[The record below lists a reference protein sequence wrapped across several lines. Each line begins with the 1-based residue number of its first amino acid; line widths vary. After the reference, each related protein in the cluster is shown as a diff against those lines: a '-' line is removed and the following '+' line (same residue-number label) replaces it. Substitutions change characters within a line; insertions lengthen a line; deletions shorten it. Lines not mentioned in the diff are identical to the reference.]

1 MLSSFGSPPGEPDS
15 PLIGSSQ
22 SALANSAGGD
32 FTITAF
38 AELDRLFQHKL
49 FRRSQVLQRL
59 LKFLVDC
66 ELHQRP
72 VTESTLALALRGL
85 SEDVFHPYNNA
96 AVRGDTLLLRR
107 RLGAYYRENIPGRV
121 RFHLPQGSYRLR
133 IDVVDAS
140 QELWRRAYGQA
151 KVLATSWYVDEL
163 ELALRRIEEVVVEQ
177 PGFAPAYA
185 LRSQIHLTI
194 GSHGGPPLEQV
205 ASARHSAE
213 RAMTLAPDAWE
224 SLTAAANV
232 AGLLDWKWSKAES
245 LYARAEAIPGNEVI
259 GDPWYQATQVAINR
273 IDPCLTKMRQ
283 ALLDYPMPPRG
294 LQKVYGAML
303 YLARRWDEAEIEMI
317 QTTEIYPDD
326 FVAWFWLAMQ
336 ATALGNRA
344 KAIQCLIRGVAV
356 TRGRLPG
363 ALLQAARDFLLT
375 GKAPLPQRI
384 PGSASECVTLFVGA
398 VTRRPEVGIAALE
411 RAVDSRNVLASVYM
425 RGPMQDYL
433 HDSPC
438 FLALFDRM
446 GIPRP
451 RAT

>member
-1 MLSSFGSPPGEPDS
+1 MGKSSEDH
-15 PLIGSSQ
+15 
-22 SALANSAGGD
+22 ARLAH
-32 FTITAF
+32 
-38 AELDRLFQHKL
+38 AELARLLTHKL
-49 FRRSQVLQRL
+49 FRRSENLQKL
-59 LKFLVDC
+59 LIFLMDA
-66 ELHQRP
+66 ELQGRA
-72 VTESTLALALRGL
+72 VTEDMIALEVRCLT
-85 SEDVFHPYNNA
+85 EKNFHPSKNSS
-96 AVRGDTLLLRR
+96 VRGDTLQLRR
-107 RLGAYYRENIPGRV
+107 RLGVYYQEIAPSRV

-133 IDVVDAS
+133 IDVADPS
-140 QELWRRAYGQA
+140 QERWRRAYAQA
-151 KVLATSWYVDEL
+151 RLLSTSWYVDEL
-163 ELALRRIEEVVVEQ
+163 ELALERIAEVVAEQ

-185 LRSQIHLTI
+185 LKSQIHLTI
-194 GSHGGPPLEQV
+194 GSHGGAPLDQV
-205 ASARHSAE
+205 APARQSAE
-213 RAMTLAPDAWE
+213 QAMVLAPDAWE

-232 AGLLDWKWSKAES
+232 AALLDWEWHKAEL

-336 ATALGNRA
+336 AMALGNRA

-363 ALLQAARDFLLT
+363 ALLQAARNFLLT
-375 GKAPLPQRI
+375 GKVPLPQRI
-384 PGSASECVTLFVGA
+384 PGSASECVTFFVGA
-398 VTRRPEVGIAALE
+398 ATRRPEVAIDALE
-411 RAVDSRNVLASVYM
+411 RAVESRNVLAAVYM

-433 HDSPC
+433 HDSSR

-451 RAT
+451 AATRSCA